1 MLIWKIVF
9 WATTAL
15 ILLAVFT
22 LPFAYIF
29 PETEDIIALIIQIFG
44 QFCIYGYAY
53 QKAIGTKNI
62 AIAIFLLNLALSIYT
77 LTDVAPLLLEA
88 REFGEIIIAVTA
100 VIIISILLIPLYR
113 YSFKSEHIWKRAA

>member
-9 WATTAL
+9 WVTTAL

-22 LPFAYIF
+22 LPFAYAF
-29 PETEDIIALIIQIFG
+29 PETEDIIALIIQTLG

-62 AIAIFLLNLALSIYT
+62 AIATFMLNFTLSIYT
-77 LTDVAPLLLEA
+77 LTDVAPLLLEMKEPWEVIIA
-88 REFGEIIIAVTA
+88 ATAIIIMAV
-100 VIIISILLIPLYR
+100 LLIPLYR
-113 YSFKSEHIWKRAA
+113 YSFKSEHIWGRAA